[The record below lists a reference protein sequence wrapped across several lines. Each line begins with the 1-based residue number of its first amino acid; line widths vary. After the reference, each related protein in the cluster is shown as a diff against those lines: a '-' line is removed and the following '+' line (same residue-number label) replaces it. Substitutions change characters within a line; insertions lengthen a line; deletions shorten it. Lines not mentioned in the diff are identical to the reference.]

1 MEYEQILNMVAF
13 YTDSIFEVVLLGICF
28 GFAVVTILSF
38 LAYGIFKAFA
48 LLSVKK

>member
-1 MEYEQILNMVAF
+1 MDFEQIMNMCAS
-13 YTDSIFEVVLLGICF
+13 YTDTIFELVLFGIGA
-28 GFAVVTILSF
+28 GFIGVTILSF